1 MVEAGL
7 TSSSGTRI
15 NKAGK
20 FELMAIRREK
30 DMRMS
35 RFLGLLVCASLFVGI
50 QARGQDDLSSQIAFV
65 NMEQVFE
72 QYYKTQRADR
82 RLKDQALEFNT
93 ERSELIEKIEKMEAD
108 FNALREEASDE
119 TLSKD
124 GQDLKRS
131 EAEEVLVEL
140 RATEQEI
147 KQFEQTRRRQ
157 LEEQGRRMRKA
168 IVDDIDEVIE
178 KLASDRS
185 LFAVIDSSGPSL
197 NQVPVFLYSDPSS
210 DITSAIVA
218 LLNVGKDQ
226 EDDWEEGVAE
236 DEEQKE
242 SSLEI
247 RD

>member
-1 MVEAGL
+1 
-7 TSSSGTRI
+7 
-15 NKAGK
+15 
-20 FELMAIRREK
+20 
-30 DMRMS
+30 MRMS
-35 RFLGLLVCASLFVGI
+35 RFSRLLVCASFFVGI
-50 QARGQDDLSSQIAFV
+50 QARGQDDLNSRIAFV

-108 FNALREEASDE
+108 FNALREEAGDE

-124 GQDLKRS
+124 GQDRKRS
-131 EAEEVLVEL
+131 EAEAVLVEL

-168 IVDDIDEVIE
+168 IVDDIDEVI
-178 KLASDRS
+178 KRVASERS

-210 DITSAIVA
+210 DITAAIVA
-218 LLNVGKDQ
+218 LLNVGEDQ

-236 DEEQKE
+236 DEEEKE

>member
-1 MVEAGL
+1 MPL
-7 TSSSGTRI
+7 RRSG
-15 NKAGK
+15 AQ
-20 FELMAIRREK
+20 A
-30 DMRMS
+30 
-35 RFLGLLVCASLFVGI
+35 A
-50 QARGQDDLSSQIAFV
+50 ARGSGADVLGAFC
-65 NMEQVFE
+65 
-72 QYYKTQRADR
+72 TPTCLLA
-82 RLKDQALEFNT
+82 
-93 ERSELIEKIEKMEAD
+93 
-108 FNALREEASDE
+108 
-119 TLSKD
+119 
-124 GQDLKRS
+124 
-131 EAEEVLVEL
+131 VLVEL

-178 KLASDRS
+178 RFASDRS

-210 DITSAIVA
+210 DITVAIVA
-218 LLNVGKDQ
+218 LLNVGQDQ

-236 DEEQKE
+236 DEEEKE

>member
-1 MVEAGL
+1 
-7 TSSSGTRI
+7 
-15 NKAGK
+15 
-20 FELMAIRREK
+20 
-30 DMRMS
+30 MS
-35 RFLGLLVCASLFVGI
+35 RFLRLLVCVSFFAGI
-50 QARGQDDLSSQIAFV
+50 QARGQDDLNSRIAFV

-108 FNALREEASDE
+108 FNALREEAGDE

-124 GQDLKRS
+124 GQDRKRS
-131 EAEEVLVEL
+131 EAEAVLVEL

-168 IVDDIDEVIE
+168 IVDDIDEVI
-178 KLASDRS
+178 KRVASERS

-210 DITSAIVA
+210 DITAAIVA
-218 LLNVGKDQ
+218 LLNVGQDQ
-226 EDDWEEGVAE
+226 EDDWEEDVAE
-236 DEEQKE
+236 DEEEKE